1 MIEHQE
7 RISSPPVQDGGQ
19 PASSERARD
28 GARAPARNW
37 GGDQRPLRE
46 RVRDYDWDGLIEP
59 ACATLSAL
67 LEPEDHRKIA
77 ETFWRHYLSLE
88 SAQHIRRHFT
98 PGLLEQR
105 ITGSGNYVRLQYSA
119 PTDDAWKAM
128 AISHAE
134 DSHRSGI
141 PLPALLSSLA
151 FAHSVTL
158 NLIADRLGADMSSMR
173 TLSDVVQRL
182 ALIEADIMASHLG
195 ASDAEAARVERQT
208 RATEFRGSI
217 AASIEHTAAL
227 GARIRVQAAGASAS
241 TRGMLCK
248 ASEVAAAAE
257 QSAVAMREAAQTTA
271 GLIRAIEDAR
281 TEVEAAAAIADRA
294 CTQTGE
300 AVGVSEALS
309 EHAKSIESILGL
321 IRSIAGQTN
330 LLALNAT
337 IEAARAGDAG
347 RGFAVV
353 AQEVKSLA
361 SQTARATDD
370 IAAKIAAIQ
379 SATAATVAT
388 NAGIKAT
395 VTEVQH
401 SADRIRHAMEAQAH
415 TVSAITAAV
424 DETALAADSMSVTI
438 ATIRADTEAVAT
450 EIDQLGHA
458 FGDVDDQLGV
468 LRGAADGFSASVA

>member
-7 RISSPPVQDGGQ
+7 RISSPSVQDGGQ
-19 PASSERARD
+19 PGGSEGTRE
-28 GARAPARNW
+28 GARTPVRNW

-46 RVRDYDWDGLIEP
+46 RVHDYDWDGLIEP
-59 ACATLSAL
+59 ACATISVL
-67 LEPEDHRKIA
+67 LEPADRREIA

-88 SAQHIRRHFT
+88 SARHIQQHFT
-98 PGLLEQR
+98 PALLEQR
-105 ITGSGNYVRLQYSA
+105 IASSAQYVRLKYIS
-119 PTDDAWKAM
+119 PNDDAWKAM
-128 AISHAE
+128 AIRHAE

-158 NLIADRLGADMSSMR
+158 NLLADRLGADMSAMR

-248 ASEVAAAAE
+248 ASEVAQTAE

-401 SADRIRHAMEAQAH
+401 SADRIRHAMEVQAH
-415 TVSAITAAV
+415 TVTAITAAV
-424 DETALAADSMSVTI
+424 DETALAADSMSTTI
-438 ATIRADTEAVAT
+438 ATIRADTEAVAA

>member
-1 MIEHQE
+1 M
-7 RISSPPVQDGGQ
+7 
-19 PASSERARD
+19 
-28 GARAPARNW
+28 
-37 GGDQRPLRE
+37 RE
-46 RVRDYDWDGLIEP
+46 RVHDYDWDGLIEP

-67 LEPEDHRKIA
+67 LEPEDRRQIA
-77 ETFWRHYLSLE
+77 ETFWRHYLSLD
-88 SAQHIRRHFT
+88 SAQHLLRHFT
-98 PGLLEQR
+98 PALLDQR
-105 ITGSGNYVRLQYSA
+105 IAASTEYVRLKYVA
-119 PTDDAWKAM
+119 PNDDAWKAM
-128 AISHAE
+128 AIDHAQ
-134 DSHRSGI
+134 DSHRAGV

-158 NLIADRLGADMSSMR
+158 NLLADRLTGDLSGMR

-195 ASDAEAARVERQT
+195 ASDAEAARIERQT
-208 RATEFRGSI
+208 RATEFRSSI
-217 AASIEHTAAL
+217 AASIEDTAAL
-227 GARIRVQAAGASAS
+227 GARIRVQAAGTSAS
-241 TRGMLCK
+241 TRGMIGRT
-248 ASEVAAAAE
+248 SEVAAAAE
-257 QSAVAMREAAQTTA
+257 QSAVAMREAARTTA

-281 TEVEAAAAIADRA
+281 GEVEAAGTIADRA
-294 CTQTGE
+294 SAQTGE

-321 IRSIAGQTN
+321 IRTIAGQTN

-361 SQTARATDD
+361 NQTARATDD

-388 NAGIKAT
+388 NAQIKST
-395 VTEVQH
+395 VAEVQR
-401 SADRIRHAMEAQAH
+401 SAARIRHAMEAQAQ

-424 DETALAADSMSVTI
+424 DETALAADLMAHTI
-438 ATIRADTEAVAT
+438 ATIREDTETVAS

-458 FGDVDDQLGV
+458 FGAVDDQLGV
-468 LRGAADGFSASVA
+468 LRCAANGFSASVG

>member
-1 MIEHQE
+1 MIEHRDMTASLTAQTMAL
-7 RISSPPVQDGGQ
+7 RPV
-19 PASSERARD
+19 RD
-28 GARAPARNW
+28 W
-37 GGDQRPLRE
+37 SGDQRPLRE
-46 RVRDYDWDGLIEP
+46 HIRDYDWDHAIES
-59 ACATLSAL
+59 ACVTLCSL
-67 LEPEDHRKIA
+67 LDAADHRRIA
-77 ETFWRHYLSLE
+77 ESFWQHYLSLE
-88 SAQHIRRHFT
+88 SARHIVARFPPDR
-98 PGLLEQR
+98 LEQR
-105 ITGSGNYVRLQYSA
+105 IAVSADYVLMKYGA

-134 DSHRSGI
+134 YTRRAGI
-141 PLPALLSSLA
+141 PLRALLSALA

-158 NLIADRLGADMSSMR
+158 TLLADRLGADVQAMR
-173 TLSDVVQRL
+173 MMGDVVQRL
-182 ALIEADIMASHLG
+182 ALVEADIMASYLG
-195 ASDAEAARVERQT
+195 TSDAEAARVERQA
-208 RATEFRGSI
+208 RASDFRGSI

-227 GARIRVQAAGASAS
+227 GTRIRVQATGASAS
-241 TRGMLCK
+241 TRGMLGR
-248 ASEVAAAAE
+248 ASEVSAAAE
-257 QSAVAMREAAQTTA
+257 QSALAMREAARTTA
-271 GLIRAIEDAR
+271 GLIRAMEDAR
-281 TEVEAAAAIADRA
+281 IEVEAAAKIADRA
-294 CTQTGE
+294 SAQTGE
-300 AVGVSEALS
+300 AVETSAALS

-379 SATAATVAT
+379 AATAATVAT

-395 VTEVQH
+395 VGEVKD

-415 TVSAITAAV
+415 TVTAITAAV
-424 DETALAADSMSVTI
+424 DETALAADAMSSTI
-438 ATIRADTEAVAT
+438 ATIRADTEAVAI
-450 EIDQLGHA
+450 EIDRLGHA
-458 FGDVDDQLGV
+458 FGEVDDQLGV

>member
-1 MIEHQE
+1 MEYQE
-7 RISSPPVQDGGQ
+7 GISGRPVKDGGPQ
-19 PASSERARD
+19 TGSEASRATRN
-28 GARAPARNW
+28 PARNW
-37 GGDQRPLRE
+37 GADQRPLRD
-46 RVRDYDWDGLIEP
+46 RVHDYDWDGAIGP
-59 ACATLSAL
+59 ACATLGAL
-67 LEPEDHRKIA
+67 LTPADCRQIA

-88 SAQHIRRHFT
+88 SARHIVRHLTPEAIERR
-98 PGLLEQR
+98 
-105 ITGSGNYVRLQYSA
+105 IASSADYVRLRYGD

-134 DSHRSGI
+134 DSYRSGI

-158 NLIADRLGADMSSMR
+158 TLVADRLGTDMATMR
-173 TLSDVVQRL
+173 MLSDVVQRL

-208 RATEFRGSI
+208 RATDFRGSI
-217 AASIEHTAAL
+217 AASIEQTAAL
-227 GARIRVQAAGASAS
+227 GARIRVQAAGASDS
-241 TRGMLCK
+241 TRGMLGK
-248 ASEVAAAAE
+248 ASEVASAAE
-257 QSAVAMREAAQTTA
+257 QSAVAMRETARTTA

-294 CTQTGE
+294 CTQTGA
-300 AVGVSEALS
+300 AVGVSRVLS
-309 EHAKSIESILGL
+309 DHAQSIESILGL

-361 SQTARATDD
+361 NQTARATDD

-388 NAGIKAT
+388 NALIKTT

-401 SADRIRHAMEAQAH
+401 SAERLRHAMEAQAR
-415 TVSAITAAV
+415 TAAAITAAV
-424 DETALAADSMSVTI
+424 DETALAADLMSTTI
-438 ATIRADTEAVAT
+438 ATIRVETEAVAT

-468 LRGAADGFSASVA
+468 LRGAADGFSASVG

>member
-1 MIEHQE
+1 
-7 RISSPPVQDGGQ
+7 
-19 PASSERARD
+19 
-28 GARAPARNW
+28 
-37 GGDQRPLRE
+37 
-46 RVRDYDWDGLIEP
+46 
-59 ACATLSAL
+59 
-67 LEPEDHRKIA
+67 
-77 ETFWRHYLSLE
+77 
-88 SAQHIRRHFT
+88 
-98 PGLLEQR
+98 
-105 ITGSGNYVRLQYSA
+105 
-119 PTDDAWKAM
+119 
-128 AISHAE
+128 
-134 DSHRSGI
+134 
-141 PLPALLSSLA
+141 LLSSLA

-158 NLIADRLGADMSSMR
+158 NVIADRLGADSSAMR
-173 TLSDVVQRL
+173 TLGDVIQRL

-195 ASDAEAARVERQT
+195 ASDAAAARVERQT
-208 RATEFRGSI
+208 RATDFRGSI
-217 AASIEHTAAL
+217 AASIEHVAAS
-227 GARIRVQAAGASAS
+227 GARIRIQAESASTS
-241 TRGMLCK
+241 TRGMLGK

-257 QSAVAMREAAQTTA
+257 QSAVAMREAAQTSA
-271 GLIRAIEDAR
+271 GLIRAIDDAR
-281 TEVEAAAAIADRA
+281 TEVDAAAEIADRA
-294 CTQTGE
+294 CAQTEE
-300 AVGVSEALS
+300 AVGMSAALS

-388 NAGIKAT
+388 NAGIKTT

-401 SADRIRHAMEAQAH
+401 SAERLRHAMEAQAR
-415 TVSAITAAV
+415 TATAITAAV
-424 DETALAADSMSVTI
+424 DETALAADAMSFTI

-450 EIDQLGHA
+450 EIDRLGHA
-458 FGDVDDQLGV
+458 FGEVDDQLSV